1 MPIPLLV
8 MLPLEPKFV
17 PQFEAAGF
25 ALTLAAANHAEMIA
39 TRGAEFRGV
48 LTFGTL
54 GLSGADIARMPNLEI
69 ICAIGAGYENIDLAA
84 ARARGIAVT
93 HGPGTNVIAVADH
106 AMALLMATARLI
118 VPGDRVARTGDW
130 AQGKQMRP
138 TVTGKKLGIL
148 GMGRIGAAIAKRGAG
163 GFDMAI
169 GYHNRRPVEGAS
181 GTYFPSLVALA
192 EWADFLAIASPGG
205 PGTRHLVNADVLAA
219 LGASGYVVNIARGS
233 IIDQA
238 ALIDALKTGKIA
250 GAGLDVLDGEPAV
263 PPELAA
269 LENVVLSPHIAG
281 RSPESEAAMAGLML
295 ENVTAYF
302 AGRPL
307 VTPVPG

>member
-1 MPIPLLV
+1 MSIPLLV
-8 MLPLEPKFV
+8 MLPLAPQFAI
-17 PQFEAAGF
+17 QFEAAGF
-25 ALTLAAANHAEMIA
+25 ALHMAVDNHAEIIA

-48 LTFGTL
+48 LTYGTL
-54 GLSGADIARMPNLEI
+54 GFSAADIDHMPNLEI
-69 ICAIGAGYENIDLAA
+69 VCAIGAGYENIDVAA
-84 ARARGIAVT
+84 ARARAIAVT
-93 HGPGTNVIAVADH
+93 HGPGTNVMSVADH

-118 VPGDRVARTGDW
+118 VPGDHIARTGEW
-130 AQGKQMRP
+130 SKGKQMRP
-138 TVTGKKLGIL
+138 TISGKKLGIL

-163 GFDMAI
+163 GFDMPI

-205 PGTRHLVNADVLAA
+205 PATRHLVNAEVLAA
-219 LGASGYVVNIARGS
+219 LGQQGYVVNIARGS

-238 ALIDALKTGKIA
+238 ALIDALTAGKIA

-263 PPELAA
+263 PPALAA

-281 RSPESEAAMAGLML
+281 LAPESEAAMAGLML
-295 ENVTAYF
+295 ENVKAHF
-302 AGRPL
+302 AGRKLP
-307 VTPVPG
+307 TPVPG

>member
-8 MLPLEPKFV
+8 MLPLESKFV

-25 ALTLAAANHAEMIA
+25 ALTLAAENHAEMIA

-54 GLSGADIARMPNLEI
+54 GFSAADIARMPNLEI

-93 HGPGTNVIAVADH
+93 HGPGTNVTSVADH

-118 VPGDRVARTGDW
+118 VPGDRVARSGDW
-130 AQGKQMRP
+130 AKGNQMRP
-138 TVTGKKLGIL
+138 TVAGKKLGIL

-163 GFDMAI
+163 GFDMPI

-181 GTYFPSLVALA
+181 GRYFASLVALA
-192 EWADFLAIASPGG
+192 EWADFLVIASPGG
-205 PGTRHLVNADVLAA
+205 PATRHLVNADVLAA
-219 LGASGYVVNIARGS
+219 LGPEGYVVNIARGS

-238 ALIDALKTGKIA
+238 ALIDALRTKKIA

-295 ENVTAYF
+295 ENVTAHF
-302 AGRPL
+302 AGKKL
-307 VTPVPG
+307 LTPVPD

>member
-25 ALTLAAANHAEMIA
+25 ALTLAAENYAEVIA
-39 TRGAEFRGV
+39 ARGAAFRGV

-54 GLSGADIARMPNLEI
+54 GLSDADIARMPNLEI
-69 ICAIGAGYENIDLAA
+69 ICAIGAGYENIDVAA

-93 HGPGTNVIAVADH
+93 HGPGTNVISVADH

-118 VPGDRVARTGDW
+118 VPGDQIARTGEW
-130 AQGKQMRP
+130 AKGKQMRP

-163 GFDMAI
+163 GFDMPI

-219 LGASGYVVNIARGS
+219 LGPSGYVVNIARGS

-238 ALIDALKTGKIA
+238 ALIDALTAGKIA
-250 GAGLDVLDGEPAV
+250 GAGLDVLDGEPVV
-263 PPELAA
+263 PPALAA

-281 RSPESEAAMAGLML
+281 RAPESEAAMVGLML
-295 ENVTAYF
+295 ENVTAHF